1 MAPFSQPDEGQ
12 AGPAAAKLDEHRR
25 QPPAAPAPRRRNLAR
40 SPSLQ
45 GLVALVIYAA
55 CWLGTQPWPLLTRA
69 NWAQLDQKSMDPNFY
84 VWCLRW
90 WPWAIGHA
98 ANPLFT
104 HVIGAPAGYSLA
116 WVTTIPPL
124 ALAATPIT
132 LLAGPV
138 VSFNLLT
145 AISLPVAAWSAFL
158 LCRRLTGKFWPAM
171 VGGAVF
177 GFSAYEM
184 NHSAAGQLNLTFSML
199 VPVIAYLVV
208 LWRDE
213 SIGTRAFVILLGVAM
228 ALQFYLFLETF
239 ADLTAFLAIA
249 LVLGYLLARREDR
262 PRLIRLSLLTGIA
275 YVLSLILAAPYL
287 LYALASKPPTL
298 TSTAG
303 LDLASLV
310 VPRPKRTFDLTWL
323 AHLAARPVLPSQA
336 GYVGIPLLVV
346 VVVLAVTS
354 WSSRMTRFLTIMVAI
369 IVVASL
375 GPALHV
381 DGHRIFGLPWAPL
394 WHLPILRNAFPSR
407 LMLFAYLVLAV
418 IAAVWLARVP
428 PSRWQ
433 QWARWP
439 AAALIIAA
447 VIADIPAFGYTGQSS
462 VPHYITFAQ
471 YRKDLTPGETVAI
484 VSTIGNAGMLWQAET
499 SNYMRLS
506 GGFINQ
512 AITRRTD
519 LPWQIQDLAH
529 ATPLTVLEFE
539 AYVRNSHVGAILLDE
554 RHEPQWVGIFGRMGL
569 RSTKVGGVV
578 VIPTNGCRACKVLSL
593 KQLRH

>member
-1 MAPFSQPDEGQ
+1 MAPFGRSDEGHPGQ
-12 AGPAAAKLDEHRR
+12 TAAKLDEHRV
-25 QPPAAPAPRRRNLAR
+25 PAAAPAVRRRNLAR
-40 SPSLQ
+40 SPYLQ
-45 GLVALVIYAA
+45 GLLALLIYAA

-90 WPWAIGHA
+90 WPWAIGHG

-138 VSFNLLT
+138 VAFNLLT

-213 SIGTRAFVILLGVAM
+213 SIGTRTFVILLAVTM

-249 LVLGYLLARREDR
+249 LVLGYLVAGREAR
-262 PRLIRLSLLTGIA
+262 PKLIRLGLLTSIA
-275 YVLSLILAAPYL
+275 YAVSLVLAAPYL
-287 LYALASKPPTL
+287 LYALTSKPPKL

-323 AHLAARPVLPSQA
+323 AHLAARPVPPSDA
-336 GYVGIPLLVV
+336 GYVGIPLLVI
-346 VVVLAVTS
+346 VVVLAVTT
-354 WSSRMTRFLTIMVAI
+354 WSSRMTRFLTVMLAVI
-369 IVVASL
+369 IVASL
-375 GPALHV
+375 GAALHI
-381 DGHRIFGLPWAPL
+381 DGHKVFSLPWAPL

-407 LMLFAYLVLAV
+407 LMLFAYLFLAV

-428 PSRWQ
+428 ASRWQ

-439 AAALIIAA
+439 AAALIVAA
-447 VIADIPAFGYTGQSS
+447 VVADIPGFGYTGQSS

-471 YRKDLTPGETVAI
+471 YQKDLAPNETVAI

-499 SNYMRLS
+499 GNYMRLS

-529 ATPLTVLEFE
+529 ATPLAVLEFE
-539 AYVRNSHVGAILLDE
+539 AYVRNSHLGAVLLDQ
-554 RHEPQWVGIFGRMGL
+554 RHEPQWVGIFKRMGL
-569 RSTKVGGVV
+569 RETEIGGVV
-578 VIPTNGCRACKVLSL
+578 VIPTNGCRACKVLS
-593 KQLRH
+593 KSQLR